1 MASQMQSSTATSVEL
16 RSLGGAEE
24 RAHRAEP
31 TAPETE
37 PSDLMQE
44 SAIADSQ
51 VPDGGYG
58 WVAVSA
64 CAVIA
69 WWFTG
74 TSYSWGILQAALVK
88 EGVSS
93 SSTLAF
99 VGSLAV
105 ACISFLGIINA
116 RLIRRLGARV
126 CAVLGIVLLSMG
138 EILSGFALNNIGGLF
153 VTAGAVMGM
162 GIRYAT
168 SSFSIAIRILLTCAF

>member
-1 MASQMQSSTATSVEL
+1 MANQIQSSTTTSVEL

-31 TAPETE
+31 TAPESE
-37 PSDLMQE
+37 PNDLMQA
-44 SAIADSQ
+44 SAIADSEF
-51 VPDGGYG
+51 PDGGYG

-64 CAVIA
+64 CAVMT
-69 WWFTG
+69 WWFVG
-74 TSYSWGILQAALVK
+74 TSYSWGVLQAALVK

-116 RLIRRLGARV
+116 RLIRWLGAGV
-126 CAVLGIVLLSMG
+126 CAVSGVVLLGMG
-138 EILSGFALNNIGGLF
+138 EILSGFAVKSIGGLF
-153 VTAGAVMGM
+153 VTAGAIMGL
-162 GIRYAT
+162 GIRYVI
-168 SSFSIAIRILLTCAF
+168 SFLLDTRILLI